1 MYGCLLIGHHYIRA
15 NEDINRAVGVV
26 HSRGLR
32 DDAQDARNR
41 LLALLLEIPGKA
53 SYTAIK
59 QLIDE
64 HPDPNRRP
72 WMVKHAYKRA
82 EQDGDLEPWRA
93 EQVNNFNELQT
104 LKPETHRQLY
114 ELTVGRLHD
123 LKNWLERGND
133 SPYQTWQ
140 RAEDESEM
148 RNLIAGWLNQQRQDR
163 YITAQ
168 EPELANS
175 QRMDIWI
182 QNTNSTSPVPI
193 ELKLLDKKW
202 SGPDL
207 CERLRNQLA
216 GDYLREETAGCGV
229 LLLVWRGVKN
239 EKRWEINGRRVS
251 LNELA
256 NELKSYW
263 ESIAG
268 LFDYVEAIDV
278 IVIDLSMRHK
288 ICNS

>member
-1 MYGCLLIGHHYIRA
+1 MLFR
-15 NEDINRAVGVV
+15 
-26 HSRGLR
+26 S
-32 DDAQDARNR
+32 
-41 LLALLLEIPGKA
+41 
-53 SYTAIK
+53 
-59 QLIDE
+59 
-64 HPDPNRRP
+64 
-72 WMVKHAYKRA
+72 
-82 EQDGDLEPWRA
+82 
-93 EQVNNFNELQT
+93 
-104 LKPETHRQLY
+104 
-114 ELTVGRLHD
+114 
-123 LKNWLERGND
+123 GND

>member
-93 EQVNNFNELQT
+93 EQVHNFNELQT
-104 LKPETHRQLY
+104 LKPATHRQL
-114 ELTVGRLHD
+114 
-123 LKNWLERGND
+123 
-133 SPYQTWQ
+133 
-140 RAEDESEM
+140 
-148 RNLIAGWLNQQRQDR
+148 
-163 YITAQ
+163 
-168 EPELANS
+168 
-175 QRMDIWI
+175 
-182 QNTNSTSPVPI
+182 
-193 ELKLLDKKW
+193 
-202 SGPDL
+202 
-207 CERLRNQLA
+207 
-216 GDYLREETAGCGV
+216 
-229 LLLVWRGVKN
+229 
-239 EKRWEINGRRVS
+239 
-251 LNELA
+251 
-256 NELKSYW
+256 
-263 ESIAG
+263 
-268 LFDYVEAIDV
+268 
-278 IVIDLSMRHK
+278 
-288 ICNS
+288 